1 MSSRT
6 SALWIQ
12 YMNMLDILS
21 KYITAE
27 CTRNQALYLQDI
39 QEMLPYLSAS
49 GQMMHNLKAEHP
61 KVQKRFEVGFP
72 VIQRID
78 RLWLGLS
85 PDLIIE
91 QVLLRSLKTSG
102 GLTGGEGWLSMRAC
116 AEVNQAM

>member
-1 MSSRT
+1 
-6 SALWIQ
+6 
-12 YMNMLDILS
+12 
-21 KYITAE
+21 
-27 CTRNQALYLQDI
+27 
-39 QEMLPYLSAS
+39 
-49 GQMMHNLKAEHP
+49 MHNLKAEHP

-102 GLTGGEGWLSMRAC
+102 GLTGGGDFQCMPVLKITRQCRDSRGLTTTLG
-116 AEVNQAM
+116 NKTKT